1 MKYSFRN
8 DYNQVGHPRIIQTL
22 LDHANCVNVGY
33 GEDIVTK
40 ELENMVSNLVDGDV
54 KIYLLVGGTLA
65 NKLVLSKILAPYEA
79 VIACE
84 TGHIN
89 VHETGAVEQTGHKIL
104 TVKKENGK
112 LSSKDIHEVMNIHNE
127 VHRVLP
133 RVVYISNSTEV
144 GTIYKKEEL
153 MDLYHTCKQ
162 YGLYL
167 FLDGARLPI
176 ALTSSANDLTLKDIY
191 NYTDVFYISGTKNG
205 MPLGEMVLVKNEL
218 INSNFL
224 YHLKNQG
231 GMVSKT
237 FTLSY
242 MFKEYLKDDFY
253 LELARNANKMA
264 EYLKEELIKLNVNI
278 KYLNDTN
285 QIFVELNNDIID
297 TLSKEYDF
305 EVWESN
311 SNSTVI
317 RLVTCFNTTLD
328 GCNLF
333 INNLKDLLKVN

>member
-176 ALTSSANDLTLKDIY
+176 ALTSSANDLNLKDIY

-205 MPLGEMVLVKNEL
+205 MPLGEMVVVKNEL

-328 GCNLF
+328 GCNML
-333 INNLKDLLKVN
+333 IEDLKKLLN

>member
-205 MPLGEMVLVKNEL
+205 MPLGEMIVVKNEL

-231 GMVSKT
+231 AMVSKT

-242 MFKEYLKDDFY
+242 MFKEYLKNDFY

-328 GCNLF
+328 GCNML
-333 INNLKDLLKVN
+333 IEDLKKILN

>member
-153 MDLYHTCKQ
+153 MDLYQTCKQ

-205 MPLGEMVLVKNEL
+205 MPLGEMVVVKNEL

-305 EVWESN
+305 EVWEQLTST
-311 SNSTVI
+311 TVI

-328 GCNLF
+328 GCNML
-333 INNLKDLLKVN
+333 IEDLKKLLN

>member
-79 VIACE
+79 VISCE

-205 MPLGEMVLVKNEL
+205 MPLGEMVVVKNEL

-305 EVWESN
+305 EIWEQLTN
-311 SNSTVI
+311 TTVI

-328 GCNLF
+328 GCNML
-333 INNLKDLLKVN
+333 IEDLKKLLN